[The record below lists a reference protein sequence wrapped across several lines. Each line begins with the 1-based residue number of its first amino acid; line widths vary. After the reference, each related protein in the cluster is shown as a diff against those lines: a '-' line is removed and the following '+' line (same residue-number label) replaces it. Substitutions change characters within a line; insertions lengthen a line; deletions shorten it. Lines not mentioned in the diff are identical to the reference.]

1 MYENVLI
8 NFISDRMEYEGQNV
22 IDRHV
27 MYMYVY
33 LYGGRFEESN
43 DASTSHQILYIV
55 YFVYLWI
62 LFEYTLYIVV
72 VFIFAIYF
80 IQFSRPIP
88 TVKDHKSSETKK
100 RLLWANISKKKQ
112 PNIK

>member
-1 MYENVLI
+1 MRKKPTTTIKRPKQKTHLILKTLYQRVVFRSSDFMSFSCMYENVLI

-27 MYMYVY
+27 MYMYIY

-55 YFVYLWI
+55 YFVYL
-62 LFEYTLYIVV
+62 
-72 VFIFAIYF
+72 
-80 IQFSRPIP
+80 
-88 TVKDHKSSETKK
+88 
-100 RLLWANISKKKQ
+100 
-112 PNIK
+112 